1 MTTEKQNDMT
11 ATAEKTAAGEIER
24 RNEERL
30 ARHEWAAWQAVCASL
45 RLAGA
50 VTGEDLTTPVA
61 ALASGRALTR
71 GTELLDLLRRW
82 GRLRELQGANEQQ
95 RKVWQAID
103 AIFRKEDQDG
113 PRS

>member
-1 MTTEKQNDMT
+1 MTTTD
-11 ATAEKTAAGEIER
+11 KTAAGEVER

-30 ARHEWAAWQAVCASL
+30 ARHEWAAWQAVCAAL

-50 VTGEDLTTPVA
+50 VTGEDLTTPIA
-61 ALASGRALTR
+61 ALAGARHFDSR
-71 GTELLDLLRRW
+71 GLELLSLLRRW

>member
-1 MTTEKQNDMT
+1 
-11 ATAEKTAAGEIER
+11 
-24 RNEERL
+24 
-30 ARHEWAAWQAVCASL
+30 
-45 RLAGA
+45 

-61 ALASGRALTR
+61 ARANTR
-71 GTELLDLLRRW
+71 GLELLALLQRW